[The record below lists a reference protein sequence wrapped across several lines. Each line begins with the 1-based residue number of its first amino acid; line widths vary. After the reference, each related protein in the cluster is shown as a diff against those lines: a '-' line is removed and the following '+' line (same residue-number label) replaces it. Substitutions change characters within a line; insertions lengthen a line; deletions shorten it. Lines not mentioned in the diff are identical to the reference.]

1 MATKTPL
8 RAAPP
13 PMPHLRSVPLP
24 PLPPLAPP
32 LVPDAV
38 IGPDAPLSADDVV
51 KTLHFQRQMAAP
63 PPVDANEDP
72 TEMQPGALMHHSTM
86 VKLFDGGRALVIRL
100 VERMRVVEKMRREVA
115 LQRAG
120 TVAMQPSAPAALPR
134 LFGSAQVN
142 KMVVST
148 YKLVGFAVL
157 TVIALALVSY
167 LGANVFYWFSTSW
180 IEPTVIAPSDE
191 RVLSLT
197 SQLAQ
202 QSSARDKVAADLSD
216 ADRTVRM
223 QEEFLANAK
232 QALADELAD
241 RKSELSKLMALDK
254 SFSSTRH
261 EVASNGRAFS
271 AMSKHR
277 LAAEYQSHFIDR
289 EMAVSGAMQLSQI
302 AQGNLS
308 LAEKDI
314 ELAKRRAELQR
325 ETEALGAVVGAKPAG
340 KHSIAILQIVQDVKR
355 AELELAK
362 ARDNRVV
369 LQKSLERY
377 DKMVK
382 TISESPFVRAVDGK
396 DTIAFVPYDNI
407 DRVKAGAPVYGC
419 WIGPLFCKKVGS
431 IVALLPGEMAYK
443 HPLHNAQL
451 RGQPAQ
457 ISLADVHDAERKVLF
472 VGGRPVLF

>member
-1 MATKTPL
+1 MPTKPI
-8 RAAPP
+8 RIHAVPP
-13 PMPHLRSVPLP
+13 PLPPHLRSVPP
-24 PLPPLAPP
+24 PKPVIDTDVEDLAVKTIPFTAMKPPLAP
-32 LVPDAV
+32 VPSRAN
-38 IGPDAPLSADDVV
+38 PD
-51 KTLHFQRQMAAP
+51 
-63 PPVDANEDP
+63 E
-72 TEMQPGALMHHSTM
+72 QPGALMRHSTM
-86 VKLFDGGRALVIRL
+86 VRVFDETRALV
-100 VERMRVVEKMRREVA
+100 V
-115 LQRAG
+115 
-120 TVAMQPSAPAALPR
+120 R
-134 LFGSAQVN
+134 LFERVRVMQQLRSAVAIERATPTGIARFDAARVN

-167 LGANVFYWFSTSW
+167 LGANIFYWFSTCW
-180 IEPTVIAPSDE
+180 IEPTVIAPTDE
-191 RVLSLT
+191 RVLALSA
-197 SQLAQ
+197 QLLQ
-202 QSSARDKVAADLSD
+202 QTSARDKVAADLAD
-216 ADRTVRM
+216 AERVM
-223 QEEFLANAK
+223 QMHEEFLDSAK
-232 QALADELAD
+232 KALADELAD

-289 EMAVSGAMQLSQI
+289 ETAVSGAMQLSQI

-382 TISESPFVRAVDGK
+382 TISESPFVRAVEGK